1 MDTFTTKF
9 DRLITELQMSKT
21 LNSLLH
27 IPITDLE
34 RLSLANSQYLRRKM
48 TEISPVPL
56 EVSNDELK

>member
-1 MDTFTTKF
+1 MDNFTTKF
-9 DRLITELQMSKT
+9 DRPITELQMSKT

-27 IPITDLE
+27 IQITDLE
-34 RLSLANSQYLRRKM
+34 RSSLANSQYLRRKM

>member
-34 RLSLANSQYLRRKM
+34 RLSPANSQYLRRKM

>member
-1 MDTFTTKF
+1 MDNFTTKF

-27 IPITDLE
+27 IQITDLE
-34 RLSLANSQYLRRKM
+34 RSSLANSQYLRRKM

>member
-1 MDTFTTKF
+1 MDNFTTKF

-27 IPITDLE
+27 IQITDLE

-56 EVSNDELK
+56 ELSNDELK

>member
-27 IPITDLE
+27 IAITDLE

>member
-1 MDTFTTKF
+1 MDNFTTKF

-27 IPITDLE
+27 IRITDLE
-34 RLSLANSQYLRRKM
+34 RSSLANSQYLRRKM